1 MKSSVDGIEQL
12 SANFGKV
19 KRNTPKA
26 AVSAIN
32 TVARR
37 AVRNGTGKVAK
48 ELSIQQKLVRKRA
61 RLRRRATNTRP
72 EAEILVDRRQLPLI
86 NLLKAG
92 GNKLYEG
99 NGAILVGPYGVER
112 GFKQKLKN
120 GRTHIMQRKGQARYP
135 IDVVKIPLAAPLT
148 NAFRAELKDY
158 GSQIKVEIAKKL
170 TSAFK
175 K

>member
-12 SANFGKV
+12 SSNFGKA
-19 KRNTPKA
+19 KWNTPKA

-37 AVRNGTGKVAK
+37 AMRNGTKKVAK
-48 ELSIQQKLVRKRA
+48 ELNVQQKLVRNRA
-61 RLRRRATNTRP
+61 RLQRRATNANP
-72 EAEILVDRRQLPLI
+72 EAEILVDRRNLPLI
-86 NLLKAG
+86 NLLKVG

-99 NGAILVGPYGVER
+99 NGTILVGPYGVER

-120 GRTHIMQRKGQARYP
+120 GRTHIMQRKGQSRYP
-135 IDVVKIPLAAPLT
+135 IDVVKIPLATPLT

-158 GSQIKVEIAKKL
+158 GSQVKIEMTKKL
-170 TSAFK
+170 TDAFK

>member
-12 SANFGKV
+12 SANFSKA

-37 AVRNGTGKVAK
+37 AMRNGTKKVAK
-48 ELSIQQKLVRKRA
+48 ELNVQQKLVRNRA
-61 RLRRRATNTRP
+61 RLQRRATNANP
-72 EAEILVDRRQLPLI
+72 EAEILVDRRNLPLI

-92 GNKLYEG
+92 GNKLYKG
-99 NGAILVGPYGVER
+99 SGAILIGQYGVER

-120 GRTHIMQRKGQARYP
+120 GRTHIMQRKGKDRYP
-135 IDVVKIPLAAPLT
+135 IDVVKIPLATPLT
-148 NAFRAELKDY
+148 NAFRSELKDY
-158 GSQIKVEIAKKL
+158 GSQVKVEMAKKL
-170 TSAFK
+170 TGDFK

>member
-12 SANFGKV
+12 SANFSKA
-19 KRNTPKA
+19 KRNTQKA

-37 AVRNGTGKVAK
+37 AMRNGTKKVAK
-48 ELSIQQKLVRKRA
+48 ELNVQQKLVSNRA
-61 RLRRRATNTRP
+61 RLQRRATNANP
-72 EAEILVDRRQLPLI
+72 EAEILVDRRNLPLI
-86 NLLKAG
+86 NLLKVG

-148 NAFRAELKDY
+148 NAFRSELKDY
-158 GSQIKVEIAKKL
+158 GSQVKIEIAKKL
-170 TSAFK
+170 TDAFK

>member
-1 MKSSVDGIEQL
+1 M
-12 SANFGKV
+12 
-19 KRNTPKA
+19 
-26 AVSAIN
+26 
-32 TVARR
+32 
-37 AVRNGTGKVAK
+37 
-48 ELSIQQKLVRKRA
+48 
-61 RLRRRATNTRP
+61 RRRATSERP
-72 EAEILVDRRQLPLI
+72 EAEILVDRRKLPLI

-92 GNKLYEG
+92 GDKLYEG